1 MTRLHAEYQRLY
13 LPPGV
18 GPSEGDAV
26 SLIGSDGRVRT
37 LVLALGRPADWDAL
51 SVVWRGVQ
59 ADLDLPAPAI
69 AINGVDAFELWF
81 SLAEPVP
88 VAEASA
94 FLQGLCQRYLPEA
107 KPQRLHRWPAAD
119 AATPL
124 PPPHTALIPAQHVAS
139 ERWSA
144 FVAPDLPSVFADD
157 PSLDFQPGADA
168 QAELLSRLTPA
179 PAIEFQA
186 ALSMLRPRALALA
199 AAPAPANQQTQA
211 QLVAHGDRNDDNN
224 ADPVA
229 PGPYQ
234 DPKHFLLDVM
244 NDTSVALALRIEA
257 AKALLPFTGKDQ
269 RG

>member
-1 MTRLHAEYQRLY
+1 MTRLQTEYQRLY
-13 LPPGV
+13 LQAGT
-18 GPSEGDAV
+18 GTAEGDAV

-37 LVLALGRPADWDAL
+37 LVLALGQPADWDVL

-88 VAEASA
+88 LAEAST
-94 FLQGLCQRYLPEA
+94 FLQGLCQRYLPEV
-107 KPQRLHRWPAAD
+107 KHQRLQWWPAAD
-119 AATPL
+119 AVTPL
-124 PPPHTALIPAQHVAS
+124 PPPHTALIPAQHLAS

-168 QAELLSRLTPA
+168 QAELLSHLTPA
-179 PAIEFQA
+179 PAMAFQA

-199 AAPAPANQQTQA
+199 EAPAPANQRTQT
-211 QLVAHGDRNDDNN
+211 QLVAHGGDNN
-224 ADPVA
+224 NNPHPVA

-234 DPKHFLLDVM
+234 DPKRFLLDVM
-244 NDTSVALALRIEA
+244 NDTSVALALRIDA